1 MVTKRS
7 SDEIRENDIVSF
19 IVTVRKLSCQT
30 TDYVRNMQRIKN
42 LANTIFRHYIGYT
55 ARGEY
60 RLKSKDERCFSDE
73 VKEKG
78 IENPFG
84 KMRAVNPRLD
94 KLEDV
99 DMVELVENA
108 GDPGPAPK
116 VEFVDLAQFEADPDE
131 EGSLHRAGDEG
142 YEEVVNNADA
152 LDEMINAAKATDHLG
167 KKKKELEDKK
177 HDDNELEEDVATDK
191 EDK

>member
-7 SDEIRENDIVSF
+7 ADEIRENDLVHF
-19 IVTVRKLSCQT
+19 IITVRKLSCQT
-30 TDYVRNMQRIKN
+30 TDYARNMQRIKN

-60 RLKSKDERCFSDE
+60 RLKSKDERCFADE

-78 IENPFG
+78 IDNPFG
-84 KMRAVNPRLD
+84 KMRSINPRLE
-94 KLEDV
+94 KLAEV

-116 VEFVDLAQFEADPDE
+116 VEFVDLDTFEEDTSE

-152 LDEMINAAKATDHLG
+152 LDEMINAAKAAEKE
-167 KKKKELEDKK
+167 KKKKEAKWADK
-177 HDDNELEEDVATDK
+177 NEADSERADK
-191 EDK
+191 EDG